1 MKKTHKALLMTMCA
15 VLLVVTSVLG
25 TVAYLTS
32 SDLVTNTF
40 TVGTVEITLD
50 EADVKVDGTYESD
63 VNSRVDANEYHL
75 IPGHSYIKDPQVHVA
90 EGSEDCYLFVKVENG
105 IEAIEAATVE
115 GGYTNIADQME
126 ALGWAP
132 VPGAENVYILMEEG
146 AKAVVSGGDDVTV
159 FEEFKIDGAKVVN
172 VPTGETVP
180 AGKFDIAAY
189 AEAEIVVTAYAVQKD
204 GFEGDTPEDIWA
216 MTFGA

>member
-15 VLLVVTSVLG
+15 VLLVATSILG

-50 EADVKVDGTYESD
+50 EADVKVDGTYET
-63 VNSRVDANEYHL
+63 NETNRVTENVYHL
-75 IPGHSYIKDPQVHVA
+75 LPGHSYIKDPQVHVA

-115 GGYTNIADQME
+115 GGYTNIADQMKK
-126 ALGWAP
+126 LGWAP
-132 VPGAENVYILMEEG
+132 VEDAANVYVLMDG
-146 AKAVVSGGDDVTV
+146 TNKKVVSGGNDVTV
-159 FEEFKIDGAKVVN
+159 FENFKIDGAKVVN
-172 VPTGETVP
+172 VPTGGTVP
-180 AGKFDIAAY
+180 AGKLNIEAY
-189 AEAEIVVTAYAVQKD
+189 KDAKIVVTAYAVQKD
-204 GFEGDTPEDIWA
+204 GFETQTARQIWDA
-216 MTFGA
+216 AFGA

>member
-15 VLLVVTSVLG
+15 VLLVATSILG

-32 SDLVTNTF
+32 TDLVTNTF

-50 EADVKVDGTYESD
+50 EADVKVDGTYET
-63 VNSRVDANEYHL
+63 NETNRVTENVYHL
-75 IPGHSYIKDPQVHVA
+75 LPGHSYIKDPQVHVA

-115 GGYTNIADQME
+115 GGYTNIADQMKK
-126 ALGWAP
+126 LGWAP
-132 VPGAENVYILMEEG
+132 VEDAANVYVLMDG
-146 AKAVVSGGDDVTV
+146 TNKKVVSGGNDVTV
-159 FEEFKIDGAKVVN
+159 FENFKIDGAKVVN

-180 AGKFDIAAY
+180 AGKLDIKAY
-189 AEAEIVVTAYAVQKD
+189 KDAKIVVTAYAVQKD
-204 GFEGDTPEDIWA
+204 GFETQTARQIWDA
-216 MTFGA
+216 AFGA